1 MTAAANAGNTSPA
14 LNVLDVGKSF
24 PAGGRRVTALQNV
37 SLRLH
42 GGVTALVGPDGAG
55 KTTLLRLA
63 AGLLLPDYGKV
74 ESFGMDTAEAGE
86 RLHRLIGYMPQR
98 FGLYEDLS
106 VLENLH
112 LYADLHGMDS
122 RERQQRFDELMR
134 MTGLA
139 KFNDRL
145 AGRLSGGMKQKLGL
159 ACTLINRPRLLLL
172 DEPSVG
178 VDPVS
183 RRELWRIIE
192 TLVREFAATVLLST
206 AYMDEAERCDHVILL
221 DQGRILRQGSPA
233 EFHALT
239 EGRGFTLSS
248 PMLSN
253 RTVQQ
258 RAAALPGT
266 IDAVVQGEAVRV
278 ILRAGT
284 EPDWQAGFSEAEQL
298 QCRSAAPRLE
308 DAFITLLLEQ
318 RPPDKAPPPICL
330 TAVDNTAPA
339 CAADQPAIIEVDAVD
354 RWFGKFQAVKKLS
367 FRVCQ
372 GEIFGLL
379 GANGAGKT
387 TTFRMLCGLLPAS
400 NGKLSVAGVDLRR
413 AAAKARA
420 RLGYMSQKFSL
431 YGQLSV
437 RQNLEFF
444 SHAYGLR
451 HPHRQQRME
460 WALQQFD
467 LQAFAD
473 TNSTDLALGYKQRL
487 ALACA
492 LMHEPAILFLDEPTS
507 GIDPLARRE
516 FWTRINQLAGE
527 GVTILVTTHFMEE
540 AEYCDRLLIMRE
552 GDILAAGTPAE
563 IKRLSSSR
571 GQAPADS
578 MEEAFIRLVET
589 GEAAKQ

>member
-1 MTAAANAGNTSPA
+1 MNPVETASETSSA
-14 LNVLDVGKSF
+14 LTFRSVGKSF
-24 PAGGRRVTALQNV
+24 LAGQRRISALRNV
-37 SLRLH
+37 SLDLS
-42 GGVTALVGPDGAG
+42 GGVTALIGPDGAG

-63 AGLLLPDYGKV
+63 AGLLLPDDGSI
-74 ESFGMDTAEAGE
+74 ESFGLNTANAGDS
-86 RLHRLIGYMPQR
+86 LHRLTGYMPQR

-106 VLENLH
+106 ILENLN
-112 LYADLHGMDS
+112 LYADLHGMD
-122 RERQQRFDELMR
+122 RGERQQRFDDLMR

-139 KFNDRL
+139 KFNERL

-192 TLVREFAATVLLST
+192 TLARDFAATVLLST
-206 AYMDEAERCDHVILL
+206 AYMDEAERCDRVILL
-221 DQGRILRQGSPA
+221 NQGSILRQGSPA
-233 EFHALT
+233 EFHSLT
-239 EGRGFTLSS
+239 AGRGFKLSS
-248 PMLSN
+248 PVLSN
-253 RTVQQ
+253 RIIQQ
-258 RAAALPGT
+258 RADGLPGT

-278 ILRAGT
+278 ILRPDAK
-284 EPDWQAGFSEAEQL
+284 PDWQACFSEADRL
-298 QCRSAAPRLE
+298 QSESASPRLE
-308 DAFITLLLEQ
+308 DAFIMLLLEQ
-318 RPPDKAPPPICL
+318 RPLEKMPAPICVIE
-330 TAVDNTAPA
+330 TESK
-339 CAADQPAIIEVDAVD
+339 AALSTTHQPPIIEVDAVD
-354 RWFGKFQAVKKLS
+354 RWFGDFQAVKKLS
-367 FRVCQ
+367 FQVSQ

-387 TTFRMLCGLLPAS
+387 TTFRMLCGLLPVS

-413 AAAKARA
+413 AAAKARS

-451 HPHRQQRME
+451 NRQRQQRIS

-467 LQAFAD
+467 LQEFAD

-516 FWTRINQLAGE
+516 FWTRINQLAGQ

-563 IKRLSSSR
+563 IKRLGSQPAR
-571 GQAPADS
+571 APADN

-589 GEAAKQ
+589 SEAAT

>member
-1 MTAAANAGNTSPA
+1 VNPVETASETSSA
-14 LNVLDVGKSF
+14 LTFRSVGKSF
-24 PAGGRRVTALQNV
+24 LAGQRRISALRNV
-37 SLRLH
+37 SLDLS
-42 GGVTALVGPDGAG
+42 GGVTALIGPDGAG

-63 AGLLLPDYGKV
+63 AGLLLPDDGSI
-74 ESFGMDTAEAGE
+74 ESFGLNTANAGDS
-86 RLHRLIGYMPQR
+86 LHRLTGYMPQR

-106 VLENLH
+106 ILENLN
-112 LYADLHGMDS
+112 LYADLHGMD
-122 RERQQRFDELMR
+122 RGERQQRFDDLMR

-139 KFNDRL
+139 KFNERL

-192 TLVREFAATVLLST
+192 TLARDFAATVLLST
-206 AYMDEAERCDHVILL
+206 AYMDEAERCDRVILL
-221 DQGRILRQGSPA
+221 NQGSILRQGSPA
-233 EFHALT
+233 EFHSLT
-239 EGRGFTLSS
+239 AGRGFKLSS
-248 PMLSN
+248 PVLSN
-253 RTVQQ
+253 RIIQQ
-258 RAAALPGT
+258 RADGLPGT

-278 ILRAGT
+278 ILRPDAK
-284 EPDWQAGFSEAEQL
+284 PDWQACFSEADRL
-298 QCRSAAPRLE
+298 QSESASPRLE
-308 DAFITLLLEQ
+308 DAFIMLLLEQ
-318 RPPDKAPPPICL
+318 RPLEKMPAPICVIE
-330 TAVDNTAPA
+330 TESK
-339 CAADQPAIIEVDAVD
+339 AALSTTHQPPIIEVDAVD
-354 RWFGKFQAVKKLS
+354 RWFGDFQAVKKLS
-367 FRVCQ
+367 FQVSQ

-387 TTFRMLCGLLPAS
+387 TTFRMLCGLLPVS

-413 AAAKARA
+413 AAAKARS

-451 HPHRQQRME
+451 NRQRQQRIS

-467 LQAFAD
+467 LQEFAD

-516 FWTRINQLAGE
+516 FWTRINQLAGQ

-563 IKRLSSSR
+563 IKRLGSQPAR
-571 GQAPADS
+571 APADN

-589 GEAAKQ
+589 SEAAT